1 MCIYL
6 VLDPPCHVLGGSFIS
21 FCKPSDF
28 RFSRGCIG
36 AFDLPASKEKRHSRI
51 SPKLCRVFQRIKIPC
66 LPSLRCTHLS
76 HTKFFFNDLTWYDFH
91 KNYSDDYRIYRIMIS
106 VPITIRRS
114 PVVDF
119 FVSFSLNTKK
129 ENAIVT
135 RMLSLSIGTTT
146 LAGPSCN
153 AL

>member
-1 MCIYL
+1 MCIYPVPASRAMSL
-6 VLDPPCHVLGGSFIS
+6 E
-21 FCKPSDF
+21 DF
-28 RFSRGCIG
+28 YFFWQAVRIG
-36 AFDLPASKEKRHSRI
+36 AFDLPASKEKRHSWI
-51 SPKLCRVFQRIKIPC
+51 SPKLCRIFQRIKIPC

-76 HTKFFFNDLTWYDFH
+76 HIKFFFNDLTWYDFH

-129 ENAIVT
+129 EKAIVT